1 MLRKT
6 KEQNSIGF
14 LENTIEEIQIK
25 AKIDET
31 KSLEKLAKEQK
42 SKKYDGKDN
51 GTTLRHSIL
60 SCKSAD
66 ETEIKGSSK
75 YIKSETSNSIWGN
88 GKFKESK
95 IVKEDKIG
103 DAISE
108 QNKLEEKRQ
117 EDKKRMES
125 IPVAASEGMI
135 TESNI
140 QRKKSLKSPSNC
152 ISMFDKKG
160 FERLDEKTNGEKLSE
175 DIKKKNAEKDESW
188 KKNGKAMSSNDMLSH
203 LFENLKIV
211 KG

>member
-88 GKFKESK
+88 GKFTESK
-95 IVKEDKIG
+95 IVKEDKIA

-108 QNKLEEKRQ
+108 QNRLEEKRQ